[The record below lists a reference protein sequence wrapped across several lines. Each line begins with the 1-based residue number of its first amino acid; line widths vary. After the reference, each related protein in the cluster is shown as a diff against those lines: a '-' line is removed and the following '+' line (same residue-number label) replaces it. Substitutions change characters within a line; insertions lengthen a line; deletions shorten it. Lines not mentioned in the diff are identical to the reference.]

1 MLLTSMTFIAGFA
14 MLVLGGQFLVNS
26 SVKIAERIGM
36 SPLLIGLT
44 LVAFGTS
51 APELVT
57 SILASLAGSPG
68 IAVGNVVGSNI
79 TNLLVILGFAA
90 LLCPIS
96 ISSKVLFQD
105 SLIMLGI
112 TALFTAMSFFLPLGR
127 LVGSLYVVM
136 LIGYIAYGWFAD
148 KQKTAPVTVEVITV
162 RDGILTQISLVVLG
176 LALLV
181 GGGKFFVEAASDLAR
196 FLGMSETV
204 IGLTIVAIGTSMPE
218 LITSVVATLKK
229 QPDLALGNVVGS
241 NIYNILG
248 IAGLTG
254 IIAPLSIPA
263 EIFID
268 NWVMLGATVLA
279 VAFFWRKRTLTRHE
293 GMIMLM
299 MYGLYIYWLLQR

>member
-36 SPLLIGLT
+36 SSLLIGLT

-79 TNLLVILGFAA
+79 TNLLVILGFTA
-90 LLCPIS
+90 LLYPIS
-96 ISSKVLFQD
+96 ISNKVLFQD
-105 SLIMLGI
+105 SLIMLGV
-112 TALFTAMSFFLPLGR
+112 TAMFAAMSFFLPLDR
-127 LVGSLYVVM
+127 PVGSLYVVI
-136 LIGYIAYGWFAD
+136 LIVYIAYGWFTD
-148 KQKTAPVTVEVITV
+148 KQKTAPVTVGVITV
-162 RDGILTQISLVVLG
+162 RDGMLTQISLVVLG

-181 GGGKFFVEAASDLAR
+181 GGGKFFVEAASGFAR

-218 LITSVVATLKK
+218 LITSVVAALKK

-263 EIFID
+263 EIFMD
-268 NWVMLGATVLA
+268 NWVMLGVTVLA
-279 VAFFWRKRTLTRHE
+279 IAFFWRKRTLTRYE
-293 GMIMLM
+293 GAIMLM
-299 MYGLYIYWLLQR
+299 MYGIYIYWLLQR